1 MRRVPRSPN
10 DQARADQARADQA
23 RADQAL
29 RCRRLPAKWLAAAL
43 ITAAVALLA
52 PGMTYVT
59 AGRSSAATAT
69 TTATATTATATATTA
84 ATTTAAATSAA
95 GADCKGVTQALLP
108 ANGFI
113 TNPSR
118 TQGGHL
124 WWHRSADGSV
134 CIGTVIMWVQYN
146 TTAAETW
153 RVVVYS
159 ARHPGGLTVASQA
172 FTLKR
177 GWYWW
182 GFGVHQAYRGLSAVC
197 VTATGSFGTSC
208 VHFGGPAG

>member
-1 MRRVPRSPN
+1 M
-10 DQARADQARADQA
+10 
-23 RADQAL
+23 AL
-29 RCRRLPAKWLAAAL
+29 RRRRLPAKWLAAAL

-59 AGRSSAATAT
+59 AGQSSAATAT
-69 TTATATTATATATTA
+69 TTTAAATTA
-84 ATTTAAATSAA
+84 AGA
-95 GADCKGVTQALLP
+95 GCKGVTPALLP

-118 TQGGHL
+118 AQGGHL

-146 TTAAETW
+146 TTAAKTW

-159 ARHPGGLTVASQA
+159 ARHPGGLTVASRA

-177 GWYWW
+177 GWYWG

-208 VHFGGPAG
+208 VHFSGPTS

>member
-1 MRRVPRSPN
+1 MRRVPHSPN
-10 DQARADQARADQA
+10 DQARTDQARIDQA
-23 RADQAL
+23 DNDQAL
-29 RCRRLPAKWLAAAL
+29 RRRRLPAKWLAAAL

-52 PGMTYVT
+52 PGMSYVM

-69 TTATATTATATATTA
+69 ETATATATT
-84 ATTTAAATSAA
+84 TAAATAA
-95 GADCKGVTQALLP
+95 GCRGVTQALLP

-118 TQGGHL
+118 AQGGHL

-146 TTAAETW
+146 TTAAKTW

-159 ARHPGGLTVASQA
+159 ARHPGGLTVASRA
-172 FTLKR
+172 FTVKR

-182 GFGVHQAYRGLSAVC
+182 GFGVHQAYQGLSAVC